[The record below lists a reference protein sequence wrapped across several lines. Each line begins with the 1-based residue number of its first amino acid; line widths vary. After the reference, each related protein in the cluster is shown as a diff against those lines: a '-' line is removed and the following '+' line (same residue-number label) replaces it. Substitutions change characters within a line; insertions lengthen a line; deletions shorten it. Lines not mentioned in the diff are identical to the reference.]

1 MNVHDPAARL
11 SLPDLLSTSTSL
23 FERVHEPLLPGAP
36 GRRGLSVRYVHR
48 KPGRGLAVT
57 YTVYAWPA
65 AGGPRACLRI
75 HPGQTTQLV
84 SLTLDEHALDG
95 PWIRFSA
102 GQVHQAPVEVQPP
115 GVVRV
120 RDLGLCVQAFPAD
133 SGLPALAA
141 SCTPTA
147 QGPLWQ
153 ALQSAA
159 CAQLGDDAW
168 RLVAARAEPVRYKP
182 ANRCVLRYHLT
193 LEHPHVRGHEPS
205 AHRTLTLFG
214 KVYADLHQACFL
226 EAMMQRLY
234 EEQRGL
240 RAGTRAGHSAAAPFL
255 LRPLGLVAA
264 LGLRLDAAVQPTDGH
279 AEPVRTG
286 LQVLRPR
293 LLRGR
298 AGGITMVDIPRQELR
313 SAALALARLHTSAVR
328 PTEKPPRTGAQE
340 AKRACK
346 RAQVI
351 AARYPAQAQAAL
363 RLAQQLAAHLE
374 RVHPDVYR
382 PAHGGFKASQL
393 LLQGPHVV
401 MVDFDGFCLAD
412 PALDVA
418 YFLAYLRPS
427 GLWYHR
433 PGLRQWLEA
442 AAGVFAGAYRTAML
456 ERGVAHA
463 VIDGIL
469 DRARLYEAALLF
481 KIVTRRIHRLNSSR
495 PQELSAMLGEIATCL
510 AGDTRR
516 Y

>member
-1 MNVHDPAARL
+1 M
-11 SLPDLLSTSTSL
+11 
-23 FERVHEPLLPGAP
+23 
-36 GRRGLSVRYVHR
+36 
-48 KPGRGLAVT
+48 
-57 YTVYAWPA
+57 
-65 AGGPRACLRI
+65 
-75 HPGQTTQLV
+75 QTL
-84 SLTLDEHALDG
+84 
-95 PWIRFSA
+95 
-102 GQVHQAPVEVQPP
+102 
-115 GVVRV
+115 
-120 RDLGLCVQAFPAD
+120 
-133 SGLPALAA
+133 
-141 SCTPTA
+141 
-147 QGPLWQ
+147 
-153 ALQSAA
+153 
-159 CAQLGDDAW
+159 
-168 RLVAARAEPVRYKP
+168 
-182 ANRCVLRYHLT
+182 
-193 LEHPHVRGHEPS
+193 
-205 AHRTLTLFG
+205 
-214 KVYADLHQACFL
+214 L
-226 EAMMQRLY
+226 EAR
-234 EEQRGL
+234 RGL
-240 RAGTRAGHSAAAPFL
+240 RAGTSAGHSAAAPFL

-433 PGLRQWLEA
+433 RGMRPWFDRA
-442 AAGVFAGAYRTAML
+442 ATEFVSAYRAAMR
-456 ERGVAHA
+456 ESGVAHA
-463 VIDGIL
+463 EIDGIL
-469 DRARLYEAALLF
+469 DRVRLYEAAILF
-481 KIVTRRIHRLNSSR
+481 KVATRRIHHLNSPR

-510 AGDTRR
+510 VGDARR

>member
-1 MNVHDPAARL
+1 M
-11 SLPDLLSTSTSL
+11 
-23 FERVHEPLLPGAP
+23 
-36 GRRGLSVRYVHR
+36 
-48 KPGRGLAVT
+48 
-57 YTVYAWPA
+57 
-65 AGGPRACLRI
+65 
-75 HPGQTTQLV
+75 

-95 PWIRFSA
+95 TRIRLSA
-102 GQVHQAPVEVQPP
+102 RQVHQAAVEVQPA
-115 GVVRV
+115 GVVGA

-133 SGLPALAA
+133 GGLPALAA

-159 CAQLGDDAW
+159 CAQLGDDGW

-182 ANRCVLRYHLT
+182 ASRCVLRYHLT
-193 LEHPHVRGHEPS
+193 LEHPHLKGDAPA

-214 KVYADLHQACFL
+214 KVYADLQQACFV

-234 EEQRGL
+234 EEQGGL
-240 RAGTRAGHSAAAPFL
+240 QAGTRAGHGAAAPFL
-255 LRPLGLVAA
+255 PRPLGLVAA
-264 LGLRLDAAVQPTDGH
+264 FGLRLDAAVHPADGQ

-286 LQVLRPR
+286 VQVLRPQV
-293 LLRGR
+293 LCGR
-298 AGGITMVDIPRQELR
+298 AGGITTAIIPCEELR
-313 SAALALARLHTSAVR
+313 STARALARLHTSAVR
-328 PTEKPPRTGAQE
+328 PAETMLRTAAQE
-340 AKRACK
+340 AKHACDRA
-346 RAQVI
+346 VLI
-351 AARYPAQAQAAL
+351 AARHPGQASAVLQ
-363 RLAQQLAAHLE
+363 LAQQLAAHLE
-374 RVHPDVYR
+374 RVHPDGYR

-412 PALDVA
+412 AALDVGC
-418 YFLAYLRPS
+418 FLAYLRPS

-433 PGLRQWLEA
+433 PGLRPWFEA

-456 ERGVAHA
+456 ERGIAHA
-463 VIDGIL
+463 AIDGIL

-481 KIVTRRIHRLNSSR
+481 KILTRRIHRLNSSR

-510 AGDTRR
+510 AGEARR